1 LIRIVFGALRAQ
13 FEMTRRN
20 MMDVYWILLMPFFSV
35 IFTAIM
41 LHSGRTDLVGY
52 ALVAPLLIAI
62 GQMGFYV
69 SAELLARDQWM
80 QTLELVV
87 ASPAPFFLVLATRIS
102 LVSSIGLLG
111 FVESWLIARFG
122 FGIEVPVYHPL
133 VLLVTLLA
141 TSLASTAS
149 ALVLA
154 AFCVLMRNVR
164 TLQNSATYPLY
175 VLGGVLV
182 PTTYLPEWLQPA
194 SKLVFLSWS
203 ADLLRDSLQA
213 ATPSDVPL
221 RVAAILALGLG
232 TGTMGAILLQHM
244 LDRLRSEGRLGLL

>member
-1 LIRIVFGALRAQ
+1 MRIVTGALRAQ
-13 FEMTRRN
+13 FEMTRRD
-20 MMDVYWILLMPFFSV
+20 MMDVYWILLIPFFSL

-41 LHSGRTDLVGY
+41 LHSGRVDLVGY

-69 SAELLARDQWM
+69 ASELLARDRWM

-102 LVSSIGLLG
+102 LISSVGLVG
-111 FVESWLIARFG
+111 FAESWLIARFG
-122 FGIEVPVYHPL
+122 FGIAVPVHHPG

-141 TSLASTAS
+141 TTGASTGS

-154 AFCVLMRNVR
+154 ALFGLARDVR
-164 TLQNSATYPLY
+164 TLQNTVTYPMY

-182 PTTYLPEWLQPA
+182 PATYLPEWLQPL
-194 SKLVFLSWS
+194 SRLVFLSWS

-213 ATPSDVPL
+213 PTPSDVAL
-221 RVAAILALGLG
+221 RVGAIVGLGLVS
-232 TGTMGAILLQHM
+232 GAAGAVLLHRM
-244 LDRLRSEGRLGLL
+244 LDHLRQEGTLGIT